1 MYKAF
6 FLEQNVCHFGFWWF
20 SCLYLQSQLL
30 LNGFFLKNV
39 CDYFVMVIGTLKVLC
54 IFIFLIIDLRQKI
67 SKISKIR
74 MDRQMLTFTWRYN
87 RIFGAS
93 SL

>member
-1 MYKAF
+1 MS
-6 FLEQNVCHFGFWWF
+6 FWVLVVL
-20 SCLYLQSQLL
+20 CLYLQSQLL

-54 IFIFLIIDLRQKI
+54 IFIFLIIDLREKN
-67 SKISKIR
+67 SKISKLQ
-74 MDRQMLTFTWRYN
+74 MDRQLLTFTWRYN
-87 RIFGAS
+87 RFFGAS